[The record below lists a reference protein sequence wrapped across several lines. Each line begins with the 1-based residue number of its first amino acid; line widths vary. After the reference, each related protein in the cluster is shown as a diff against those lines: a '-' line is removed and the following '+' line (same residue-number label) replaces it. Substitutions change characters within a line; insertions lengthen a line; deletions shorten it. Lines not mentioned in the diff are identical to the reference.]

1 MRFDPLIL
9 TTMFVVAAISGF
21 VATDASVADG
31 RPGIGVAPGAPQPVL
46 IPPPEFIPTPP
57 AQLQGLP
64 PSRIEPLPPLVIYTT
79 PPTRVPVPPPTSCGR
94 GARK

>member
-1 MRFDPLIL
+1 MTCDRL
-9 TTMFVVAAISGF
+9 TLAAMFFIAATG
-21 VATDASVADG
+21 ATLADN
-31 RPGIGVAPGAPQPVL
+31 RIGVAPGAPQPVM

-57 AQLQGLP
+57 APLQGLP

-79 PPTRVPVPPPTSCGR
+79 PPVVVPPRSIQ